1 MTPHG
6 SAGQGGPNGER
17 YRFGDIV
24 VDAAAHT
31 LSRAGAAQTVE
42 PKAFSV
48 LLILL
53 RRAGELVGRD
63 ELLDQVWGH
72 RHVTPGVLT
81 RVIAQLRHALA
92 DDSQHPRY
100 IQTQHALGYRFIG
113 QFHEAE
119 APTARDDAPHDE
131 GVAVF
136 RHTVPE
142 ALAVAANEAVA
153 PPPGPLPFAAPI
165 PTNDGATAARRTT
178 SDPRRWW
185 LAVAALLAIAAGGYW
200 FGQYGPG
207 RGGAAPAPGAASVAV
222 LPFTSL
228 GGAREEDYFV
238 EGLGVEMI
246 DALAG
251 VPGLKV
257 VAAPSPPARGEVDV
271 KRLGAQLGVAT
282 VLGASVRR
290 EGSRVR
296 VSARLSDV
304 RTGFTLWAHSYDR
317 ETGDVFA
324 LQSDIAGEVVKAL
337 VDVLPSGEI
346 EAARQSLARRLT
358 PTRSVAAY
366 DAYLKGE
373 QRMREQAGG
382 DMRGAD
388 SAINF
393 YRGALA
399 IDPGFARAQAGICQA
414 EITRFEDARDSAAFV
429 RAQSACEQASRMD
442 PSLREVSLA
451 MGDLYRTQGNA
462 KEAIGY
468 YERAVSDPALRV
480 QGYLGLAEVASA
492 QGQGAAAMAYFERAR
507 SLAPRDPRVAQ
518 KRGYHLLVNG
528 DVDGAIASYREAVRY
543 APDDAGLWSSLGG
556 LYFVSG
562 DLKQASEAYERS
574 LQIQPSYE
582 ALSNLGTL
590 KFDQGAYEQAAALYR
605 HASEI
610 DPGDFRVWGNLGDAL
625 AASGMTAAQTRPQ
638 YEQAATLGG
647 RYLELKSDDA
657 QGLALVAWYSA
668 NLDRADEARALQ
680 GKAEALGTERGEV
693 ALLGAQTMARLGD
706 AAAARRH
713 IDSARRHGIPQ
724 QRIDASP
731 LLRTMT
737 AKSDPQ
743 FAREPGTAQ

>member
-31 LSRAGAAQTVE
+31 LSRGGTEQTVE

-53 RRAGELVGRD
+53 RHAGELVGRD
-63 ELLDQVWGH
+63 DLLDQVWGH

-81 RVIAQLRHALA
+81 RVVAQLRHALA

-113 QFHEAE
+113 QLHGA
-119 APTARDDAPHDE
+119 DAPLPATDE
-131 GVAVF
+131 PRHEDEVAVF

-153 PPPGPLPFAAPI
+153 PIPEPAPFAAPV
-165 PTNDGATAARRTT
+165 PHNDGGFATRRKT
-178 SDPRRWW
+178 SDQRRWW
-185 LAVAALLAIAAGGYW
+185 LAIAALLAIAAGGYW
-200 FGQYGPG
+200 FGQRDP
-207 RGGAAPAPGAASVAV
+207 ATPAPSAASVAV

-228 GGAREEDYFV
+228 SEAREEDYFA
-238 EGLGVEMI
+238 EGLGVEMV

-257 VAAPSPPARGEVDV
+257 VAAPNSASRGEADV

-296 VSARLSDV
+296 VSARLADA

-324 LQSDIAGEVVKAL
+324 LQSDIAGEVVQAL
-337 VDVLPSGEI
+337 IDVLPSGEI
-346 EAARQSLARRLT
+346 EAARQTLARRLT

-382 DMRGAD
+382 DERGAA

-399 IDPGFARAQAGICQA
+399 IDPSFARAQAGICQA
-414 EITRFEDARDSAAFV
+414 EITRFEDARDSAAFA
-429 RAQSACEQASRMD
+429 RARSACEQATKMD

-451 MGDLYRTQGNA
+451 MGDLHRTQGNA
-462 KEAIGY
+462 KEATAY
-468 YERAVSDPALRV
+468 YERAVTDPALRV
-480 QGYLGLAEVASA
+480 PGYLGLAEVAST
-492 QGQGAAAMAYFERAR
+492 QGQGKIAMEYFERAR
-507 SLAPRDPRVAQ
+507 QMAPRNPRIAQ

-528 DVDGAIASYREAVRY
+528 DVPGAIASYREALEY
-543 APDDAGLWSSLGG
+543 APDDADLWSSLGG
-556 LYFVSG
+556 LYAISG
-562 DLKQASEAYERS
+562 DAAQASDAYERS
-574 LQIQPSYE
+574 LQIKPSYE
-582 ALSNLGTL
+582 ALSNLGTV

-610 DPGDFRVWGNLGDAL
+610 DPSDFRLWGNLGDAL
-625 AASGMTAAQTRPQ
+625 TASGSTAMQTRTQ
-638 YEQAATLGG
+638 YEQAATLGR

-657 QGLALVAWYSA
+657 QSLALVAWYSA

-680 GKAEALGTERGEV
+680 AKAEALGTERGEV

-706 AAAARRH
+706 APAARQH
-713 IDSARRHGIPQ
+713 VDFALKHGIPQ

-731 LLRTMT
+731 LLRALT
-737 AKSDPQ
+737 AKVDPQ
-743 FAREPGTAQ
+743 SRRETGTAQ

>member
-6 SAGQGGPNGER
+6 SAGHGGPNGER

-31 LSRAGAAQTVE
+31 LSRGGTEQTVE

-53 RRAGELVGRD
+53 RHAGELVGRD
-63 ELLDQVWGH
+63 DLLDQVWGH

-113 QFHEAE
+113 QLNGADSLPPATDESRHE
-119 APTARDDAPHDE
+119 DE
-131 GVAVF
+131 VAVF

-153 PPPGPLPFAAPI
+153 PIPEPAPFAAPV
-165 PTNDGATAARRTT
+165 PHNDGGFATRRKA
-178 SDPRRWW
+178 SDQRRWW
-185 LAVAALLAIAAGGYW
+185 LAIAALLAIAAGGYW
-200 FGQYGPG
+200 FGQRDP
-207 RGGAAPAPGAASVAV
+207 AAPAPSAASVAV

-228 GGAREEDYFV
+228 SEAREEDYFA
-238 EGLGVEMI
+238 EGLGVEMV

-257 VAAPSPPARGEVDV
+257 VAAPDSASRGEADV

-296 VSARLSDV
+296 VSARLADA

-324 LQSDIAGEVVKAL
+324 LQSDIAGEVVQAL
-337 VDVLPSGEI
+337 IDVLPSGEI
-346 EAARQSLARRLT
+346 EAARQTLARRLT

-382 DMRGAD
+382 DERGAA

-399 IDPGFARAQAGICQA
+399 IDPSFARAQAGICQA
-414 EITRFEDARDSAAFV
+414 EITRFEDARDSAAFA
-429 RAQSACEQASRMD
+429 RAQSACEQATKMD

-451 MGDLYRTQGNA
+451 MGDLHRTQGNA
-462 KEAIGY
+462 TEAIGY
-468 YERAVSDPALRV
+468 YERAASDPALRAHA
-480 QGYLGLAEVASA
+480 YLGLAAVASA
-492 QGQGAAAMAYFERAR
+492 RGQGKDAMAYFERAR
-507 SLAPRDPRVAQ
+507 ELAPRDPRVAQ
-518 KRGYHLLVNG
+518 KRGYHLMVNG
-528 DVDGAIASYREAVRY
+528 DFPGAIASYREALEY
-543 APDDAGLWSSLGG
+543 APDDADLWSSLGG
-556 LYFVSG
+556 LYAISG
-562 DLKQASEAYERS
+562 DAAQASDAYERS
-574 LQIQPSYE
+574 LQIKPSYE
-582 ALSNLGTL
+582 ALSNLGTV

-610 DPGDFRVWGNLGDAL
+610 DPSDFRLWGNLGDAL
-625 AASGMTAAQTRPQ
+625 TASGSTAMQTRTQ
-638 YEQAATLGG
+638 YEQAATLGR

-657 QGLALVAWYSA
+657 QSLALVAWYSA

-680 GKAEALGTERGEV
+680 AKAEALGTERGEV

-706 AAAARRH
+706 APAARQH
-713 IDSARRHGIPQ
+713 VDFALKHGIPQ

-731 LLRTMT
+731 LLRALT
-737 AKSDPQ
+737 AKVDPQ
-743 FAREPGTAQ
+743 SRRETGTAQ

>member
-31 LSRAGAAQTVE
+31 LSRGGTEQTVE

-53 RRAGELVGRD
+53 RHAGELVGRD
-63 ELLDQVWGH
+63 DLLDQVWGH

-113 QFHEAE
+113 QFHEADVP
-119 APTARDDAPHDE
+119 APGNDE
-131 GVAVF
+131 PRHEDEVAAF

-153 PPPGPLPFAAPI
+153 PIPEPAPFAVPV
-165 PTNDGATAARRTT
+165 PHNDGGFATRRKA
-178 SDPRRWW
+178 SDQRRWW
-185 LAVAALLAIAAGGYW
+185 LAIAALLAIAAGGYW
-200 FGQYGPG
+200 FGQRDP
-207 RGGAAPAPGAASVAV
+207 AAPAPSAASVAV

-228 GGAREEDYFV
+228 SEARDEDYFA
-238 EGLGVEMI
+238 EGLGVEMV

-257 VAAPSPPARGEVDV
+257 VAAPDSASRGEADV
-271 KRLGAQLGVAT
+271 KRLGAHLGVAT

-296 VSARLSDV
+296 VSARLADA

-324 LQSDIAGEVVKAL
+324 LQSDIAGEVVQAL
-337 VDVLPSGEI
+337 IDVLPSGEI
-346 EAARQSLARRLT
+346 EAARQTLARRLT

-382 DMRGAD
+382 DERGAA

-399 IDPGFARAQAGICQA
+399 IDPSFARAQAGICQA
-414 EITRFEDARDSAAFV
+414 EITRFEDARDSAAFA
-429 RAQSACEQASRMD
+429 RAQSACEQATKMD

-451 MGDLYRTQGNA
+451 MGDLHRTQGNA
-462 KEAIGY
+462 TEAIGY
-468 YERAVSDPALRV
+468 YERAASDPALRAHA
-480 QGYLGLAEVASA
+480 YLGLAAVASA
-492 QGQGAAAMAYFERAR
+492 RGQGKDAMAYFERAR
-507 SLAPRDPRVAQ
+507 ELAPRDPRVAQ
-518 KRGYHLLVNG
+518 KRGYHLMVNG
-528 DVDGAIASYREAVRY
+528 DFPGAIASYREALEY
-543 APDDAGLWSSLGG
+543 SPEDADLWSSLGG

-562 DLKQASEAYERS
+562 DTKQASEAYERS
-574 LQIQPSYE
+574 LQIKPSYE
-582 ALSNLGTL
+582 ALSNLGTV

-610 DPGDFRVWGNLGDAL
+610 DPSDFRLWGNLGDAL
-625 AASGMTAAQTRPQ
+625 TASGSTAVQTRTQ
-638 YEQAATLGG
+638 YEQAATLGR
-647 RYLELKSDDA
+647 RYLELKPDDA
-657 QGLALVAWYSA
+657 QSLALVAWYSA

-680 GKAEALGTERGEV
+680 SKAEALGTERGEV

-706 AAAARRH
+706 APAARQH
-713 IDSARRHGIPQ
+713 VDFALKHGIPQ

-731 LLRTMT
+731 LLRALT
-737 AKSDPQ
+737 AKVDPQ
-743 FAREPGTAQ
+743 SRRETGTAQ